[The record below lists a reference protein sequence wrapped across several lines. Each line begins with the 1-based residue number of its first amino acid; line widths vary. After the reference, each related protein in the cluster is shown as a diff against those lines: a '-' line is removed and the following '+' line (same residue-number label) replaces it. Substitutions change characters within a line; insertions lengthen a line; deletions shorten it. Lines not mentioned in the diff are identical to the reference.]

1 MHKSSS
7 SYLVSNHK
15 RFCQNSIRL
24 GLHDIFFYSPNIQR
38 SIFWLFYLFTYSTP
52 LEGLVQPRSSRLKD
66 KVKSE
71 GKEMVKKLFVD
82 NLVINNHHINILL
95 DGASC
100 IVLPKSQTRLQ
111 PCRDDADDAYEESVW
126 LIKAWSGKQNM
137 NGAKMIWCKKGVHF
151 PQS

>member
-1 MHKSSS
+1 M
-7 SYLVSNHK
+7 
-15 RFCQNSIRL
+15 
-24 GLHDIFFYSPNIQR
+24 
-38 SIFWLFYLFTYSTP
+38 
-52 LEGLVQPRSSRLKD
+52 EGLVQPRSSRLKD

-111 PCRDDADDAYEESVW
+111 PCRDDADDAYEESV
-126 LIKAWSGKQNM
+126 
-137 NGAKMIWCKKGVHF
+137 
-151 PQS
+151 